1 MAPPRIRKQS
11 SPTNRQ
17 NDSAVRVARVAII
30 ATCSA
35 LAFGW
40 RGPVDAWQQ
49 AEGSCRITG
58 RALSGSAPL
67 PGVSVLVKSA
77 GAVKTATSTD
87 PDGTYRVALTF
98 GTYDLAAELT
108 GFTSVSRSI
117 TVAGTP
123 CDQTIDFQLT
133 LAPRVPLAAALPAVA
148 PVAPGSASGRGAAPQ
163 PPAAGAP
170 AANGARGQRFETLN
184 VQTQEAASAAV
195 ETTESTDAAAR
206 LLLPPGF
213 STEGPTEAVAINGNM
228 ANVDR
233 GMMADRMDAIG
244 RGEFNPATGEFAQ
257 GFGPG

>member
-30 ATCSA
+30 ATCGA

-67 PGVSVLVKSA
+67 PGVSVLVKTA
-77 GAVKTATSTD
+77 GAVKAATSTD
-87 PDGTYRVALTF
+87 PDGTYRIALTF

-133 LAPRVPLAAALPAVA
+133 LAPRVPLAATLPAVA
-148 PVAPGSASGRGAAPQ
+148 PVAPGSGAGRGAPQ
-163 PPAAGAP
+163 PSAAGAS
-170 AANGARGQRFETLN
+170 AANGGRGQRFETLN
-184 VQTQEAASAAV
+184 V
-195 ETTESTDAAAR
+195 R
-206 LLLPPGF
+206 
-213 STEGPTEAVAINGNM
+213 
-228 ANVDR
+228 
-233 GMMADRMDAIG
+233 
-244 RGEFNPATGEFAQ
+244 
-257 GFGPG
+257 